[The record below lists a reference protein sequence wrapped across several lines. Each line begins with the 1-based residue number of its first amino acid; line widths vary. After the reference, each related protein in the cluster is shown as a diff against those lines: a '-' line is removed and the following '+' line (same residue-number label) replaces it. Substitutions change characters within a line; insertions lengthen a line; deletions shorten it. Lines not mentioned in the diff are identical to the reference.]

1 MNTKKQIIR
10 SRRIRARVRETKA
23 FLSLTNI
30 QQEIVNTGQNITAI
44 HKGLESVKVNGILFW
59 EHNSQNSINNAEIIR
74 ELYANSLE
82 VKF

>member
-23 FLSLTNI
+23 FLGLTNI
-30 QQEIVNTGQNITAI
+30 QQEIINTGQNITAI
-44 HKGLESVKVNGILFW
+44 HKGLETAKANGILFW